1 MSVGEVLDAVV
12 TSIGGKRREG
22 QVEMAEAVYDALTDG
37 GHLLVQAGTG
47 TGKSMGYLVPTAL
60 WVARTGGR
68 AIVSTATLALQR
80 QITHDDAPR
89 VLEAVKEKTGVVV
102 STALLKGWQNYACL
116 KRVNQDAQAALFA
129 EGEATALGEQVVR
142 AREWAL
148 TSETGDRDAL
158 VPGVPDLVWRQLS
171 VSKQECDGKDCT
183 LFNECFPEKARQAA
197 MEADIVITNHAM
209 LGVQSAGIEVLPQ
222 AGAVIIDEAHDLVGR
237 VTNQLTVRIGPAD
250 ISRVARMMRSLGKL
264 DAEFVRHGD
273 SLADAL
279 KDVDGRIRLIP
290 DMVREALGAMART
303 VKEACESEQWA
314 KAFIKDIDDI
324 LSDDGRYVVWAS
336 EGTIYGAPLDVAGPI
351 AKEIFSERAAVLTS
365 ATLEV
370 GGSFNPM
377 AYQVGLAF
385 PDQGPWEGIDV
396 GSPFDYP
403 KQGILYIG
411 SDLPAPS
418 READNT
424 VVHERMVEL
433 IRASDGGA
441 LGLFSS
447 RRAAEEAADYLRD
460 HLDVPI
466 LCQGDDQ
473 LSTLVEEFKNDDRA
487 CLVGTLSLWQG
498 IDVPGRACRLVLI
511 DKIPFP
517 RPDDPVSQART
528 EQVGKRGGN
537 GFMQVSATHAAVLL
551 AQASGRLLRRTDDR
565 GVVAVFDSRIV
576 TKAYGGFL
584 RAGMPPMWP
593 TADLEI
599 TKESLKRLSGAVRV
613 SE

>member
-1 MSVGEVLDAVV
+1 
-12 TSIGGKRREG
+12 
-22 QVEMAEAVYDALTDG
+22 
-37 GHLLVQAGTG
+37 
-47 TGKSMGYLVPTAL
+47 
-60 WVARTGGR
+60 
-68 AIVSTATLALQR
+68 
-80 QITHDDAPR
+80 
-89 VLEAVKEKTGVVV
+89 
-102 STALLKGWQNYACL
+102 
-116 KRVNQDAQAALFA
+116 
-129 EGEATALGEQVVR
+129 
-142 AREWAL
+142 
-148 TSETGDRDAL
+148 
-158 VPGVPDLVWRQLS
+158 
-171 VSKQECDGKDCT
+171 
-183 LFNECFPEKARQAA
+183 
-197 MEADIVITNHAM
+197 
-209 LGVQSAGIEVLPQ
+209 
-222 AGAVIIDEAHDLVGR
+222 
-237 VTNQLTVRIGPAD
+237 
-250 ISRVARMMRSLGKL
+250 
-264 DAEFVRHGD
+264 
-273 SLADAL
+273 
-279 KDVDGRIRLIP
+279 
-290 DMVREALGAMART
+290 
-303 VKEACESEQWA
+303 
-314 KAFIKDIDDI
+314 
-324 LSDDGRYVVWAS
+324 
-336 EGTIYGAPLDVAGPI
+336 
-351 AKEIFSERAAVLTS
+351 
-365 ATLEV
+365 
-370 GGSFNPM
+370 
-377 AYQVGLAF
+377 
-385 PDQGPWEGIDV
+385 
-396 GSPFDYP
+396 
-403 KQGILYIG
+403 
-411 SDLPAPS
+411 
-418 READNT
+418 
-424 VVHERMVEL
+424 MVEL